1 MRDDFSEDVKR
12 ALASRVG
19 NRCSNPDCRALTS
32 GPQEDSA
39 KAVNVGVA
47 AHITAASPG
56 GPRYDDSLSAEERRH
71 PNNGIWMCQNCAKLV
86 DSDPQRYSA
95 DLLGGWKARAEEAAH
110 SQVGKTAAPPTAT
123 PGRLRVELPKPVNPV
138 GHQSAGGTYV
148 STWSVKVRL
157 VAEGQPLDIVDC
169 GLTEDGVG
177 DWIIDEVF
185 WEKNGRPVGSPI
197 PVERSTEF
205 WIRARSP
212 KTFNTKPVSVG
223 RLTIRFRDHTQ
234 PLGRWH
240 EYVVEEPPRA

>member
-1 MRDDFSEDVKR
+1 MRDDFSEDGKR

-32 GPQEDSA
+32 RPQEDPA
-39 KAVNVGVA
+39 KALNVGVA

-56 GPRYDDSLSAEERRH
+56 GPRYDDSLSAEDRRH
-71 PNNGIWMCQNCAKLV
+71 PNNGIWLCQNCAKLI
-86 DSDPQRYSA
+86 DNDPQRYPG
-95 DLLGGWKARAEEAAH
+95 DLVREWKARAEKAAR
-110 SQVGKTAAPPTAT
+110 SQVGKTAAQPTAT
-123 PGRLRVELPKPVNPV
+123 AGRLRVELPEPVNPV

-157 VAEGQPLDIVDC
+157 VAEGQPLDFVEL

-185 WEKNGRPVGSPI
+185 FEKNGRKVDSPI
-197 PVERSTEF
+197 PIERSTEF

-212 KTFNTKPVSVG
+212 KTFNIRPASVG
-223 RLTIRFRDHTQ
+223 RLTFRFRDHTQ
-234 PLGRWH
+234 LPGRWH